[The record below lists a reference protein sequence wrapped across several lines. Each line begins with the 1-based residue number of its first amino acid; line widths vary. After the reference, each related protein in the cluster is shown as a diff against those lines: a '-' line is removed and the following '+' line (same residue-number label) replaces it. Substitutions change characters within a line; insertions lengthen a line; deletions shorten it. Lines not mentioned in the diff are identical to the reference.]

1 MSSQAVAVV
10 IPAHN
15 EVGTVAKTIRSV
27 RWSLEAAEVTASCI
41 VVVADA
47 CSDGTEVVAG
57 EHLRPDDRLVVI
69 DRRCVGA
76 GRAMGSRAA
85 AGRLGVSLEDLWIMN
100 IDADSTAPLDWV
112 RRHLWHSD
120 HGAEC
125 VAGIVDLD
133 DRAPLR
139 LRHRFAARYGADITD
154 VGHTHVH
161 GANLGIRADT
171 LAAVGNW
178 PEVETGEDQ
187 TLWAR
192 VQRLGR
198 PVVSD
203 PRSVVHTSARLSGRA
218 PSGFAADLESIIEGG
233 ASS

>member
-15 EVGTVAKTIRSV
+15 EVGTVARTIRSV
-27 RWSLEAAEVTASCI
+27 RWSLGAADVTASCI

-47 CSDGTEVVAG
+47 CSDGTEVVAS
-57 EHLRPDDRLVVI
+57 EHLRCDDRLVVI

-76 GRAMGSRAA
+76 ARAIGSRAA

-100 IDADSTAPLDWV
+100 IDADSTAPLDWI
-112 RRHLWHSD
+112 RRHLWHRG

-133 DRAPLR
+133 DRAPRSLR
-139 LRHRFAARYGADITD
+139 RRFAARYGADITD
-154 VGHTHVH
+154 LGHGHVH
-161 GANLGIRADT
+161 GANLGIRADA

-178 PEVETGEDQ
+178 PEIQTGEDQ
-187 TLWAR
+187 TLWAS
-192 VQRLGR
+192 VQRTGR

-203 PRSVVHTSARLSGRA
+203 PLSIVHTSARLSGRA
-218 PSGFAADLESIIEGG
+218 PNGFAADLEALSVG
-233 ASS
+233 S